1 MIIITAAVDV
11 ADIIETAA
19 ASLAKFKVPLAMNVF
34 MHNTGKR
41 KVWYGLTRLRP
52 CDSSLFFSHHS
63 TVSFPFLF
71 PFLSYPIPF
80 YSILFS
86 LSLSA
91 GHRVCAPLHTPLMT
105 INRVAER
112 AYRKVGQ
119 ERTSHEIWRDCRR
132 TFRTCRQA
140 VRSEGAE
147 MRLIERQR
155 ERGKK
160 RKEKRGKTE
169 IYTLLL

>member
-1 MIIITAAVDV
+1 MCSCTTLV
-11 ADIIETAA
+11 
-19 ASLAKFKVPLAMNVF
+19 SAKFGIVGRGFDLVILHF
-34 MHNTGKR
+34 F
-41 KVWYGLTRLRP
+41 LTLILLSP
-52 CDSSLFFSHHS
+52 FL
-63 TVSFPFLF
+63 SFPFLSNSLICSNSTLF
-71 PFLSYPIPF
+71 YSPSLSFLSRFCYW
-80 YSILFS
+80 LDV
-86 LSLSA
+86 A
-91 GHRVCAPLHTPLMT
+91 CASLHTPLMT

>member
-63 TVSFPFLF
+63 TVSFPFLSFLLSF
-71 PFLSYPIPF
+71 PILSHSTLF
-80 YSILFS
+80 YSPS
-86 LSLSA
+86 LSRLDIACVRHYTHHWWRSIELPKGPTGKLDKKGLRTKYGA
-91 GHRVCAPLHTPLMT
+91 
-105 INRVAER
+105 IVAARSGPAAKLWGVKER
-112 AYRKVGQ
+112 RW
-119 ERTSHEIWRDCRR
+119 ETE
-132 TFRTCRQA
+132 
-140 VRSEGAE
+140 
-147 MRLIERQR
+147 R
-155 ERGKK
+155 ERKEKK
-160 RKEKRGKTE
+160 RKER
-169 IYTLLL
+169 